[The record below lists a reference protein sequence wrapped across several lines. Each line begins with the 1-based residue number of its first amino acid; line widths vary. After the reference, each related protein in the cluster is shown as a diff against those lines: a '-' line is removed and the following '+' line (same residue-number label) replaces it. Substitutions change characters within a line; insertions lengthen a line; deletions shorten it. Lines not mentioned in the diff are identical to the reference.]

1 MSESLKMRQ
10 LEITAKSANP
20 GKLRVYFTFGL
31 IDIDGDDDDD
41 VDDDGTIVRLL
52 LSTSHV

>member
-1 MSESLKMRQ
+1 MRQ